1 MPALGPPPE
10 AMTWN
15 TGDVSHA
22 GCRAESRMPRHGGT
36 WEYWG
41 PFRVCYERPMASK
54 PTEPTEG
61 LNFLPLHLQ
70 PLALI
75 PNPDNLTSH
84 HQSAGKQ
91 GLLSLKAWG

>member
-1 MPALGPPPE
+1 
-10 AMTWN
+10 
-15 TGDVSHA
+15 
-22 GCRAESRMPRHGGT
+22 
-36 WEYWG
+36 
-41 PFRVCYERPMASK
+41 MASK

>member
-1 MPALGPPPE
+1 MLAAELRTGCPGTVGPS
-10 AMTWN
+10 
-15 TGDVSHA
+15 G
-22 GCRAESRMPRHGGT
+22 
-36 WEYWG
+36 YWG
-41 PFRVCYERPMASK
+41 PFRVCHERPVASK

-84 HQSAGKQ
+84 HQSASKQ